1 MITKL
6 QHLHSF
12 IPYLLLPV
20 LVVSIVVFGIKYFS
34 KNTFTKSDKRL
45 SLITL
50 ILSHLQLIVGLILYF
65 MGSNG
70 FNITKIEGFMKD
82 TNLRLYAVEHISIMI
97 LAIAIITFGYSRA
110 KRQFINSKKFAS
122 LGLSFLI
129 ALVLI
134 LSRIPWSTWLA

>member
-1 MITKL
+1 MFSGL

-12 IPYLLLPV
+12 MPNLLLPV
-20 LVVSIVVFGIKYFS
+20 LVLSIVVFGIKYFS
-34 KNTFTKSDKRL
+34 MRAFTKSDKRL
-45 SLITL
+45 ALITL
-50 ILSHLQLIVGLILYF
+50 ILGHLQLIMGLIIYF

-70 FNITKIEGFMKD
+70 FNLTKIEGFMKD
-82 TNLRLYAVEHISIMI
+82 TTLRLYAVEHISIMI

-129 ALVLI
+129 AFVLI
-134 LSRIPWSTWLA
+134 LLRTPWSTWLA

>member
-1 MITKL
+1 MITGL

-12 IPYLLLPV
+12 IPYLLLPA
-20 LVVSIVVFGIKYFS
+20 LVISIVVFFIKYLS
-34 KNTFTKSDKRL
+34 KQAFTKSDKRL
-45 SLITL
+45 SLVTL
-50 ILSHLQLIVGLILYF
+50 ILSHLQLIVGLVLYF

-70 FNITKIEGFMKD
+70 FDLTKIEGFMKD

-97 LAIAIITFGYSRA
+97 LAIALITFGYSRA

-134 LSRIPWSTWLA
+134 VSRIPWSTWLA